1 MEGNETKSVDEG
13 VEDILRS
20 SIMGL
25 AKQNKE
31 AHDLLLKKAGEGF
44 FEQHQTRGALKNL
57 ANQLL
62 NMSETHEN
70 ENES

>member
-1 MEGNETKSVDEG
+1 MEGNETKSES

-20 SIMGL
+20 SIIEL
-25 AKQNKE
+25 AEQNKE
-31 AHDLLLKKAGEGF
+31 AYDLLLKKASEGF
-44 FEQHQTRGALKNL
+44 FEQHQTSGALKNL

-62 NMSETHEN
+62 NTSETHES